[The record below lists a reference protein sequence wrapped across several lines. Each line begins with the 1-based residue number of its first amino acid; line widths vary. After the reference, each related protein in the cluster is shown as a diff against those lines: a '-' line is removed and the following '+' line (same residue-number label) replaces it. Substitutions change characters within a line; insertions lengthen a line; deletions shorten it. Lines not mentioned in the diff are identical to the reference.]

1 MSNEIKEENLQQ
13 LSQNAQKMKE
23 LESKISEIK
32 LQNNK
37 NK

>member
-23 LESKISEIK
+23 LESKMEFIE
-32 LQNNK
+32 
-37 NK
+37 